1 MCVLFLQQVSFAY
14 RTRYQTV
21 YAVKE
26 VSCALEAGAL
36 YALVGKSGSG
46 KTTLLSLL
54 AGLEKPGTGKIL
66 FHGKDLR
73 TMDMDVYRR
82 VHASVIYQNFNL
94 FPFMTV
100 LENVMYPMILNRKAK
115 EQAQSRAQE
124 TLEQLG
130 LGTNYW
136 KRMPAMLSG
145 GEQQRVA
152 IARTIANDAK
162 LILADEP
169 TGNLDTE
176 NTRNIVALLK
186 EMAHEHG
193 CTVVVVTHDEDV
205 ANEADYVYR
214 MDSGRLVVDEK

>member
-1 MCVLFLQQVSFAY
+1 MCVLSLQQVSFAY

-26 VSCALEAGAL
+26 VSCALETGAL

-54 AGLEKPGTGKIL
+54 AGLEKPDTGKIL

-100 LENVMYPMILNRKAK
+100 LENVMYPMILNKKAK
-115 EQAQSRAQE
+115 EQAQTRAQE

-130 LGTNYW
+130 LGANYW
-136 KRMPAMLSG
+136 RRMPAMLSG

-152 IARTIANDAK
+152 IARAIANDAK

>member
-1 MCVLFLQQVSFAY
+1 MCVLSLQQVSFAY

-54 AGLEKPGTGKIL
+54 AGLEKPDTGKIL
-66 FHGKDLR
+66 FHGNDLR

-100 LENVMYPMILNRKAK
+100 LENVMYPMILNKKAK
-115 EQAQSRAQE
+115 EQARTRAHE

-130 LGTNYW
+130 LGANYW
-136 KRMPAMLSG
+136 RRMPAMLSG

-152 IARTIANDAK
+152 IARAIANDAK

>member
-1 MCVLFLQQVSFAY
+1 
-14 RTRYQTV
+14 
-21 YAVKE
+21 
-26 VSCALEAGAL
+26 
-36 YALVGKSGSG
+36 
-46 KTTLLSLL
+46 
-54 AGLEKPGTGKIL
+54 
-66 FHGKDLR
+66 
-73 TMDMDVYRR
+73 
-82 VHASVIYQNFNL
+82 
-94 FPFMTV
+94 
-100 LENVMYPMILNRKAK
+100 
-115 EQAQSRAQE
+115 
-124 TLEQLG
+124 
-130 LGTNYW
+130 
-136 KRMPAMLSG
+136 MLSG

-152 IARTIANDAK
+152 IARAIANDAK

>member
-1 MCVLFLQQVSFAY
+1 MCVLSLQQVSFAY

-54 AGLEKPGTGKIL
+54 AGLEKPDTGKIL

-100 LENVMYPMILNRKAK
+100 LENVMYPMILNKKAK
-115 EQAQSRAQE
+115 EQAQTRAQE

-130 LGTNYW
+130 LGANYW
-136 KRMPAMLSG
+136 RRMPAMLSG

-152 IARTIANDAK
+152 IARAIANDAK